1 MRKTRTL
8 DISSH
13 DVAVQATYGIVKI
26 LVKKTKYKVGE
37 EVELVLKAR
46 QSERLGKAIIEKISE
61 KEIYFKLTQL
71 SPCLMLGMDITR
83 QYAIN
88 EKRVR

>member
-13 DVAVQATYGIVKI
+13 DIAVQATLGLIKI
-26 LVKKTKYKVGE
+26 LVKKTKYKIGE

-46 QSERLGKAIIEKISE
+46 QSERLGKAIIERISE
-61 KEIYFKLTQL
+61 KEISFKLTEIA
-71 SPCLMLGMDITR
+71 PCLMLNMDITR